1 MSTQFGEKIRA
12 LRLKQKLLLRQVA
25 STLDMDTALL
35 SKIEKGGR
43 VIKKEQIGLIAS
55 VLKTDTEELLTFWLA
70 DQVYDV
76 LQNEPMADK
85 ALKSVSQKIK
95 SNKKEK

>member
-1 MSTQFGEKIRA
+1 MASQFGEKIRA
-12 LRLKQKLLLRQVA
+12 LRNNQKLLLRQVA
-25 STLDMDTALL
+25 SALEMDTALL
-35 SKIEKGGR
+35 SKIEKGSR
-43 VIKKEQIGLIAS
+43 VIKKEQIPLVAE
-55 VLKTDTEELLTFWLA
+55 VLNSDKEELLTLWLA
-70 DQVYDV
+70 DQLYDV